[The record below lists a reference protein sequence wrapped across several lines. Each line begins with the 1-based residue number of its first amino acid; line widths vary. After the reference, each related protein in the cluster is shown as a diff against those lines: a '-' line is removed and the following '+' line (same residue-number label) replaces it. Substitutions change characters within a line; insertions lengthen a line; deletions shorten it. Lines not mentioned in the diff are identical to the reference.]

1 MGAVGD
7 GAVNA
12 LPAWF
17 VLIFCV
23 ALFLLIAAFAVTG
36 ALQ

>member
-1 MGAVGD
+1 MEP
-7 GAVNA
+7 

-17 VLIFCV
+17 VLVFSV
-23 ALFLLIAAFAVTG
+23 ALMLLIAALAVTG